1 MNELNRIADLQGVET
16 AMRKELERI
25 AEGYIVVG
33 YLLKKTRDEE
43 LFREKGYKDVFD
55 FAKQTFNISRTWAN
69 RFMQINDTYS
79 IDGNSPEIQ
88 EKYKGYGSSKL
99 SEMLTLPEESR
110 EEVPQSATVK
120 EIREAKEVIRQT
132 EDRYSPQL
140 SLCDVAPVNTEA
152 GADFEGE
159 EKWINTLIYEFFK
172 GEGKPCFEK
181 MDRWLRSDEAADS
194 GKIERDV
201 MSIVAPTKF
210 RMLRMQKA
218 NALFGESTIKIMP
231 YNGQGEKE
239 THSYMD
245 FAKAFERMFYPEGMD
260 KTDAEA
266 YESVYE
272 EALREKKE
280 REVIKAEKLKKTEP
294 QKAEKKKE
302 PDTADRRSEEKRE
315 EQTKE
320 EAEEPERKMPEPAEE
335 KEEQIPG
342 QMEVTDFPELMP
354 ELDMNHPE
362 EPVMHE
368 ITEEVIQEGER
379 ITDILKSGDPDKVMK
394 LIRKEF
400 PEPEQGWEAWAEKVV
415 NLGEH

>member
-1 MNELNRIADLQGVET
+1 MNELNKIADLQGVET
-16 AMRKELERI
+16 AMRKELEHI

-43 LFREKGYKDVFD
+43 LFREKGYTDVFD

-79 IDGNSPEIQ
+79 IGGNSPEIQ

-99 SEMLTLPEESR
+99 SEMLTLPEEIR
-110 EEVPQSATVK
+110 EEVPRSATVK
-120 EIREAKEVIRQT
+120 EIREVKEVIRQT
-132 EDRYSPQL
+132 EDRYSPQM

-152 GADFEGE
+152 GADFKGE

-194 GKIERDV
+194 AKIERDV
-201 MSIVAPTKF
+201 MAIVAPTKF
-210 RMLRMQKA
+210 RMFRMQKA

-245 FAKAFERMFYPEGMD
+245 FAKAFEQMFYPDGMD

-272 EALREKKE
+272 EPLREKKE
-280 REVIKAEKLKKTEP
+280 REVVKAEKLKKTDP
-294 QKAEKKKE
+294 QKVETKRE
-302 PDTADRRSEEKRE
+302 PDTSEGQAEEKRE
-315 EQTKE
+315 EQTKRE
-320 EAEEPERKMPEPAEE
+320 SKEPEQKPLESAEAEEK
-335 KEEQIPG
+335 QIPG
-342 QMEVTDFPELMP
+342 QMEVSDCPELMP
-354 ELDMNHPE
+354 EVDMNPPE

-415 NLGEH
+415 NLSEH